1 MTVNKT
7 SEPLFPKEKE
17 DTIRENYGDWQTNY
31 EFAKSVCLYLKNRGI
46 VPDIVV
52 EPTCGVG
59 NFLAAAIDVF
69 ETVKKVYDT
78 GIFIVT
84 DTYEIAWEIIHKVE
98 EAINL
103 LDRSSICVSAITG
116 EVKYDGED
124 RRYVGELSFTIKK
137 L

>member
-7 SEPLFPKEKE
+7 PEPLFPKEKE

-59 NFLAAAIDVF
+59 NFIAAAIDVF
-69 ETVKKVYDT
+69 ETVKKVY
-78 GIFIVT
+78 GVEIFKGYVDQTISLSAMNCT
-84 DTYEIAWEIIHKVE
+84 MPMCLI
-98 EAINL
+98 
-103 LDRSSICVSAITG
+103 SIL
-116 EVKYDGED
+116 EK
-124 RRYVGELSFTIKK
+124 
-137 L
+137 